1 MIEDEKIIEMYHWYE
16 LNGIEITEPHM
27 KFFYD
32 STDRTINPIY
42 YSNPLLNVEFDTD
55 NDPNE
60 FLQNDMLQ
68 YALTWIQNIK
78 DKDYYLESE
87 QIYMNDEKIGTY
99 HVDYNDN
106 GEIGNVELSPADS
119 DNKMKFQIGK
129 DDYGKEVT
137 PTYSVTETMDPIR
150 PYLKR
155 KTIIIRN
162 INYTYVD
169 YTTIPGV
176 ETEYHVIGSLALER
190 QINTQIPDEDQ
201 AIDWEAGN

>member
-1 MIEDEKIIEMYHWYE
+1 MNYP
-16 LNGIEITEPHM
+16 L
-27 KFFYD
+27 
-32 STDRTINPIY
+32 TI
-42 YSNPLLNVEFDTD
+42 YSKGAN
-55 NDPNE
+55 
-60 FLQNDMLQ
+60 
-68 YALTWIQNIK
+68 
-78 DKDYYLESE
+78 
-87 QIYMNDEKIGTY
+87 
-99 HVDYNDN
+99 
-106 GEIGNVELSPADS
+106 
-119 DNKMKFQIGK
+119 
-129 DDYGKEVT
+129 
-137 PTYSVTETMDPIR
+137 SVTETMDPIR